1 MKLME
6 KKKLTF
12 YKKIMGNFLNQ
23 FKDSKIGVVGF
34 IILSLFIFISLIGV
48 YLSPY
53 SIGVTKG
60 DIMAV
65 LKSPSSKHF
74 IGTDELGRDLLTLI
88 MYGGRISLLVGFL
101 AAIISGVL
109 GTMIGIIAGYFGGI
123 KDDLLMRIT
132 DIFLVIPALPL
143 MIVLAAL
150 LGPSF
155 WNIIIVIGILGWT
168 GTARVVRAQ
177 TLSLKERTFI
187 ESTKAIG
194 AGDLRIILRH
204 ILPNILPLIL
214 AQMVLGVGGA
224 ILAESS
230 LSFLGLGDPT
240 SISWGMILHY
250 AFYCGA
256 LSQNYWWYLL
266 PPGLCIALVVVSFTF
281 MGYALDQIM
290 NPRLVRR

>member
-34 IILSLFIFISLIGV
+34 IILSLFIFISIIGV

-53 SIGVTKG
+53 SIGVTEG

-65 LKSPSSKHF
+65 LKSPSSKYF

-101 AAIISGVL
+101 ATIISGVL

-143 MIVLAAL
+143 MVVLAAL

-204 ILPNILPLIL
+204 ILPNMLPLIL

-281 MGYALDQIM
+281 MGYALDQVV